1 MNKLKNFKWSLGF
14 LIIGTIISIAI
25 GQMLAN
31 SFNSPYQY
39 IIGLLSEIVVIV
51 ISLGLFFYEINTRI
65 VDLIR
70 DHDLFVSAGEFII
83 KSDDASFKNAYNNI
97 KEQLKELVKGHCVL
111 DDLQA
116 VYNDDIESIM
126 ALKPGEKL
134 YSMCPVG
141 SIFEEVSMQ
150 FTNKSFN
157 LLWKSITRQ

>member
-70 DHDLFVSAGEFII
+70 DHDLFVSAGN
-83 KSDDASFKNAYNNI
+83 S
-97 KEQLKELVKGHCVL
+97 
-111 DDLQA
+111 
-116 VYNDDIESIM
+116 
-126 ALKPGEKL
+126 
-134 YSMCPVG
+134 
-141 SIFEEVSMQ
+141 
-150 FTNKSFN
+150 
-157 LLWKSITRQ
+157 